1 VGDNKSKVLT
11 TAGHKLHQGVAHALL
26 LQLIAAGILSVY
38 VADETKEGTNLLS
51 PNEFVV
57 NWATVVDSDDDSFLA
72 HTDNLQWSP
81 FNCV

>member
-1 VGDNKSKVLT
+1 VGDNKSKLLT

-72 HTDNLQWSP
+72 HADNL
-81 FNCV
+81 